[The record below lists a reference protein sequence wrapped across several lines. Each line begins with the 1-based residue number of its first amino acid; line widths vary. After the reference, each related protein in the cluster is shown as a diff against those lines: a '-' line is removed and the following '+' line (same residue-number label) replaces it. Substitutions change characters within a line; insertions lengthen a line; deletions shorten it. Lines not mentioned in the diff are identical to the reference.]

1 MPFERFI
8 PLCSIDPSDPQSSSS
23 RRCIAYLD
31 GGRQCGSLIP
41 EHDLAAAMKIQIQY
55 DASIGSEREVNLAK
69 LAKLYL
75 RSEAGHNTDGNV
87 KAAVQQWMQ
96 TKWLIDRRVARSIS
110 PYDSEI
116 SGINTST
123 DENRV
128 FKFSLTNESK
138 KAYDNATYTNILL
151 KNILKNSLKPTTK
164 SNEGYVY
171 IMTLPAAPGF
181 ARILRTAN
189 GSNPLPHQ
197 KCYPGWKLHC
207 CIHCPNPKIVEKL
220 VLQELADRSRVHEC
234 EGSRCNTHTKWIEA
248 AAERLEESI
257 RAWAELVEICYT
269 DDTMITTMEEHLP
282 KDEFSKEE
290 DRWLKWAKKTAEL
303 LKVPSTSASPLPLS
317 LPLRPAPIAQEPSK
331 TSFITSAS
339 TTFSEAPHSVTPCTP
354 PEIHA
359 GSVTPPENATS
370 QAPDSSSSR
379 PHFTDWAKGKFGS
392 IFKPRELQKPEGSA
406 GRRTSEVPNLIKG
419 FARPSRT
426 SL

>member
-1 MPFERFI
+1 
-8 PLCSIDPSDPQSSSS
+8 
-23 RRCIAYLD
+23 
-31 GGRQCGSLIP
+31 
-41 EHDLAAAMKIQIQY
+41 
-55 DASIGSEREVNLAK
+55 
-69 LAKLYL
+69 
-75 RSEAGHNTDGNV
+75 
-87 KAAVQQWMQ
+87 MQ
-96 TKWLIDRRVARSIS
+96 TKWLIDQRVARSIS

-116 SGINTST
+116 SGLNTST

-128 FKFSLTNESK
+128 FTFSLTNESK

-151 KNILKNSLKPTTK
+151 KSILRNSQKPTTK

-181 ARILRTAN
+181 ARILRRAN
-189 GSNPLPHQ
+189 GSNPLPYQ
-197 KCYPGWKLHC
+197 KSYPGWKLHC
-207 CIHCPNPKIVEKL
+207 CIHCPSPEIVEKL
-220 VLQELADRSRVHEC
+220 VLHELADRSRDHGC

-269 DDTMITTMEEHLP
+269 DDTMITTMKEHLP
-282 KDEFSKEE
+282 EDEFSKEE

-331 TSFITSAS
+331 ASFITSAS
-339 TTFSEAPHSVTPCTP
+339 TTFSEAPHPVTPCTP

-359 GSVTPPENATS
+359 GSVTPPERVTS

-379 PHFTDWAKGKFGS
+379 PHFTD
-392 IFKPRELQKPEGSA
+392 
-406 GRRTSEVPNLIKG
+406 
-419 FARPSRT
+419 
-426 SL
+426 